1 MQQQPRTPTDIDLI
15 RMFNAGESD
24 RVEFKESFAGRV
36 SRTVREAACAFAND
50 LPGHNAPGVVFI
62 GVRDDGSNAGIPISD
77 ELLRN
82 LVDVK
87 TDGHILPPPSID
99 VRKLSTPIGEL
110 AALIVWPSPSPP
122 VRYNG
127 RVHIR
132 IGARRNIASAQDEL
146 ILNERR
152 RFKDLPFDVQPVPSA
167 RVSDLNLTYF
177 EHEYLPSAY
186 ARDVLDA
193 NERSIE
199 ERLAATKM
207 IASVDEQFATVLG
220 ILVLGK
226 NPQDFLPGAYVQ
238 FLKFGG
244 ANPSDQVEDNE
255 DIRGGVSD
263 IIRRLDEKFRSH
275 NRIAVDATSSETE
288 LRTALYPIAALQ
300 QITRNAIMHR
310 TYEATN
316 APVHVR
322 WFADRIEVVSPGGA
336 FGVVNAGNFGSPGVV
351 DYRNP
356 NLAESLRNLGFVQR
370 FGIGIQIVHSELE
383 EAGHPPATFHVDQN
397 ALLATI
403 PANPKLIG

>member
-1 MQQQPRTPTDIDLI
+1 MQKLQTVTDSDLF
-15 RMFNAGESD
+15 RMLNAGESD
-24 RVEFKESFAGRV
+24 RVEFKESFAGRAPT
-36 SRTVREAACAFAND
+36 TVREAVCAFAND

-62 GVRDDGSNAGIPISD
+62 GIRDDGSHAGNQISD
-77 ELLRN
+77 DLLRN
-82 LVDVK
+82 LVDIK

-99 VRKLSTPIGEL
+99 VRKLNSPIGEL
-110 AALIVWPSPSPP
+110 AALIVWPSLSPP
-122 VRYNG
+122 VRYGG
-127 RVHIR
+127 RIHIR
-132 IGARRNIASAQDEL
+132 IGARRNIATAQDEQ

-177 EHEYLPSAY
+177 EHEYLPRAY
-186 ARDVLDA
+186 ARDVLEA
-193 NERSIE
+193 NERTVE
-199 ERLAATKM
+199 ERLAAAKM

-226 NPQDFLPGAYVQ
+226 SPQDFLPGAYVQ

-244 ANPSDQVEDNE
+244 VHPSDEVEDNE

-263 IIRRLDEKFRSH
+263 IIRRLDEKFKSH

-336 FGVVNAGNFGSPGVV
+336 FGIVNAENFGRPGVV

-383 EAGHPPATFHVDQN
+383 AAGHPTARFEVDQN